1 MCVYLQKCRIR
12 SLINSLMLLNSLL
25 DRLPHTT
32 KARGHLREETA
43 RIAFIL
49 SYGYPE
55 CMKRE

>member
-32 KARGHLREETA
+32 KAREVTYVRKQQESLLYSVTVT
-43 RIAFIL
+43 L
-49 SYGYPE
+49 NV
-55 CMKRE
+55 